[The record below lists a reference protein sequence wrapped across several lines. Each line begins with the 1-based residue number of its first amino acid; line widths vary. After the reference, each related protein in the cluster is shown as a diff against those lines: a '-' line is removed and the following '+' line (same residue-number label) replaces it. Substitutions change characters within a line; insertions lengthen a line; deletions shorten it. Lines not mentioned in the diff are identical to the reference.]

1 MAVSNPRIKAN
12 QGRESGPSTRIPWYL
27 PEKRPHPPGW
37 HYFVRGSGDIGAGP
51 EASTSR
57 ILSYDQDMVTTKEAV
72 TAAMTGLASY
82 FEGFTDFRLEEIDQ
96 EAPSRVLIT
105 VSAIPPL
112 PTGSTINLSALFKV
126 EDRRVYKLVTI
137 DAETGSVKNIKIRK
151 VQ

>member
-1 MAVSNPRIKAN
+1 MSVTLKSDFSLVRASGRVGDARPRP
-12 QGRESGPSTRIPWYL
+12 RT
-27 PEKRPHPPGW
+27 
-37 HYFVRGSGDIGAGP
+37 
-51 EASTSR
+51 TSR
-57 ILSYDQDMVTTKEAV
+57 ILSYDQDMVTIKEAV

-96 EAPSRVLIT
+96 EAPSKVMIT

-112 PTGSTINLSALFKV
+112 PSGSTNTTPALNFSALFKG

-137 DAETGSVKNIKIRK
+137 DAETGSLQNIKIRK